1 MASEAACVK
10 CPPGEGKEIVHVDCV
25 THRYPDGTEGIHNMC
40 FRVYEREIVALCGP
54 NGAGKSTLI
63 EHINGL
69 MMPDVGRV
77 RVFGVDID
85 KKNVGEIRKKVG
97 LVFQDADSQLF
108 SPTVLE
114 DVMFGPLN
122 LGMSAEDAR
131 KRAEWALGVVGIKE
145 LNKIPHYLSGG
156 QQRLVA
162 IAGVLAMEPRIL
174 VVDEPTGDLDPSNAL
189 RIEALLRSLRDE
201 HGISV
206 VVALHDMDM
215 AVRLADRICIV
226 RDGSVIAEGRPENIL
241 YDDGLLKSA
250 GLEMP
255 AVARLYRDLDLEKK
269 GMRRPLSL
277 DDLVPMLKG
286 SKAAASARKRQRTG
300 EGV

>member
-1 MASEAACVK
+1 
-10 CPPGEGKEIVHVDCV
+10 
-25 THRYPDGTEGIHNMC
+25 
-40 FRVYEREIVALCGP
+40 
-54 NGAGKSTLI
+54 
-63 EHINGL
+63 
-69 MMPDVGRV
+69 
-77 RVFGVDID
+77 
-85 KKNVGEIRKKVG
+85 
-97 LVFQDADSQLF
+97 
-108 SPTVLE
+108 
-114 DVMFGPLN
+114 
-122 LGMSAEDAR
+122 
-131 KRAEWALGVVGIKE
+131 
-145 LNKIPHYLSGG
+145 
-156 QQRLVA
+156 
-162 IAGVLAMEPRIL
+162 
-174 VVDEPTGDLDPSNAL
+174 VDEPTGDLDPSNAL

>member
-1 MASEAACVK
+1 
-10 CPPGEGKEIVHVDCV
+10 
-25 THRYPDGTEGIHNMC
+25 MC
-40 FRVYEREIVALCGP
+40 FRVYEKEIVALCGP
-54 NGAGKSTLI
+54 NGSGKSTLI

-85 KKNVGEIRKKVG
+85 RKNVGEIRKKVG

-122 LGMSAEDAR
+122 LGMSVEDAR

-145 LNKIPHYLSGG
+145 LSKIPHYLSGG

-189 RIEALLRSLRDE
+189 KIEALLRSLRDE
-201 HGISV
+201 HGMSV

-215 AVRLADRICIV
+215 AARLADRICIV
-226 RDGSVIAEGRPENIL
+226 REGSVIAEGRPENIL
-241 YDDGLLKSA
+241 YDEKLLKSA

-255 AVARLYRDLDLEKK
+255 AVARLFRDLDLEKK
-269 GMRRPLSL
+269 GMIRPLSL

-286 SKAAASARKRQRTG
+286 SKAVAGARKKQRTG